1 MKSKQRSKQKV
12 NIGVD
17 KKLTKSKQKVRK
29 EVKKESK
36 QRSKQEVNK
45 IFLMGYPGC
54 VFCRVVYCRAELN
67 NVECD
72 TSRSQDHAKFQAPPK
87 IFHFLYYFYYSYNA

>member
-1 MKSKQRSKQKV
+1 
-12 NIGVD
+12 
-17 KKLTKSKQKVRK
+17 
-29 EVKKESK
+29 
-36 QRSKQEVNK
+36 
-45 IFLMGYPGC
+45 MGYPGC

-87 IFHFLYYFYYSYNA
+87 NISLSVLLLQQLGTIPILRQQRDWVGWVRKMAILLRFSTIYADVGWMGGWVRKSPKMC